1 MKSTMLHSASPDLYG
16 YLPSRQASSSIGW
29 YQIILLVDRGTC
41 VLTACPGLHSTAGR
55 LEFEPSTIQSQVRHP
70 ITGRGGGRIVRGMKL
85 CVVRVTGTVRR
96 ASKDCVNWALLNPA
110 TEEMRTQAKTVA
122 DLSFT
127 GDLAY
132 ETGPYRPETEEGE
145 VVSVHCRR

>member
-1 MKSTMLHSASPDLYG
+1 MKSTMLHRPDRPDLRLPSQPPGIIVHWLVPNYTACRQRHMCVNSLPRVALDSGSAGIRTLDYTIASPAPYH
-16 YLPSRQASSSIGW
+16 W
-29 YQIILLVDRGTC
+29 
-41 VLTACPGLHSTAGR
+41 
-55 LEFEPSTIQSQVRHP
+55 E
-70 ITGRGGGRIVRGMKL
+70 GGGRIVRGMKL

-110 TEEMRTQAKTVA
+110 TEELRTQAKTVA